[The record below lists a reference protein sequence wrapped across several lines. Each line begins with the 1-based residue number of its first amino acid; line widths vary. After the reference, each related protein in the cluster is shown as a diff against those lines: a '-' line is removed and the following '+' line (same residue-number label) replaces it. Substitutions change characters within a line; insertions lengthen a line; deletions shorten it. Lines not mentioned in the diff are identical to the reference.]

1 MKGPTQTTRLWIL
14 ILYVIGLFVA
24 SRYALGTWLPP
35 ASEKG
40 LWFYSGLAAI
50 LLGSLL
56 LSPFYTKPADAISN
70 AVAAMVAL
78 LAINIWSPEKY
89 EPFERTLWFVITVY
103 AALVA
108 LAGTIAI
115 AFKDSS
121 APSLQKLSK
130 SLYVLCDKIGAPHYV
145 FSAVFLFSLV
155 AFHRG
160 NPREYLVI
168 GLAWAVFVAL
178 RPLEVMTDIGR
189 RLADIWRSSP
199 VGEYFG
205 IVVGHETP
213 GIVLVRHEPEK
224 TAGLGDMLVVSAD
237 DGRPTLAT
245 ALDHVGFAEGRWLRA
260 VYLPLAEDVR
270 VMLDDVDVGH
280 NPLRAVLVR
289 PDSEIAGIPAV
300 TEAVEKVKRSMVG
313 LVTVDSDISQ
323 VQFEIVRSDLDLAEG
338 RLLEVNIGSGPVLYQ
353 VVNGITKEEIVQQKN
368 SRGYIR
374 GTAKKIGRWNAED
387 HRFNVAKW
395 VPHPNT
401 SVFLVDATSSTPKK
415 EAVGHFPGTDYPVMV
430 NVNQLV
436 THNTAILGILGAG
449 KSFLSLELVER
460 MIKEGVK
467 VICLDLTNQYA
478 SELKPYYDEAK
489 EQAEIKALQDVG
501 PPGKTSFKKN
511 VEEGGSTQQFK
522 KKVGEA
528 LRVFLDPGN
537 KEKFLKIF
545 NPVKFEVWRQDS
557 RQHPDGTA
565 SMAMLTPTEITR
577 FFAEAA
583 LDVLQGQGMTD
594 HARCCLV
601 FEEAHSLIPEF
612 TAIAS
617 EGDKA
622 ATNGTAKAI
631 LQGRKYGLG
640 CVVITQR
647 TANVTKTVLNQCN
660 SVFALRVF
668 DATGME
674 FLRNYVGGDYAG
686 VLSTL
691 EDRHAV
697 FFGRASSCK
706 NPVLIQLNDRDSFLA
721 VFRNGQKN
729 EEAAGQ

>member
-1 MKGPTQTTRLWIL
+1 VKGPTQTTRLGIL
-14 ILYVIGLFVA
+14 ILYVIGLLVA
-24 SRYALGTWLPP
+24 SRYSLGTWLPP

-89 EPFERTLWFVITVY
+89 EPFERTLWLVITVY

-168 GLAWAVFVAL
+168 GLAWAVFVVL
-178 RPLEVMTDIGR
+178 RPLEVMTDICR

-205 IVVGHETP
+205 VVVGHETP
-213 GIVLVRHEPEK
+213 GIVLLRHEPEK

-237 DGRPTLAT
+237 DGRPTLAA

-260 VYLPLAEDVR
+260 VYLPLAEDIR
-270 VMLDDVDVGH
+270 ATLNDVDVGH

-289 PDSEIAGIPAV
+289 PDSEIAGTPAV
-300 TEAVEKVKRSMVG
+300 AEAVGKVKQSMVG

-323 VQFEIVRSDLDLAEG
+323 VQFEIVRTDLDLAEG

-395 VPHPNT
+395 VPYPNT
-401 SVFLVDATSSTPKK
+401 PIFLVDAISSTPKK

-478 SELKPYYDEAK
+478 SELKPYYDEAR
-489 EQAEIKALQDVG
+489 EQAEIKVLQDLG
-501 PPGKTSFKKN
+501 PPGKTNFRKN
-511 VEEGGSTQQFK
+511 VEEGGSVQQFK
-522 KKVGEA
+522 SKIGEV
-528 LRVFLDPGN
+528 LRAFLGSGN
-537 KEKFLKIF
+537 KDKLVKIF
-545 NPVKFEVWRQDS
+545 NPAKFEVWRQDS
-557 RQHPDGTA
+557 KPFQDTA

-577 FFAEAA
+577 LFAEVVLDA
-583 LDVLQGQGMTD
+583 LQEQGMTD
-594 HARCCLV
+594 QARCCLV

-668 DATGME
+668 DATGMD
-674 FLRNYVGGDYAG
+674 FLRNYIGADYAS

-706 NPVLIQLNDRDSFLA
+706 NPVLIRLNDRASFLA
-721 VFRNGQKN
+721 VFRDGQKN
-729 EEAAGQ
+729 EEAAG

>member
-1 MKGPTQTTRLWIL
+1 MRGPTQTTRLWIL
-14 ILYVIGLFVA
+14 ILYVMGLFVA
-24 SRYALGTWLPP
+24 SKYSLGTWLPP
-35 ASEKG
+35 ANEKG

-56 LSPFYTKPADAISN
+56 VSPFYTKPADAISN

-78 LAINIWSPEKY
+78 LAINIWSPERY
-89 EPFERTLWFVITVY
+89 EPFERALWSAITIY

-108 LAGTIAI
+108 FAGTFAI

-121 APSLQKLSK
+121 GPSLQKLSK
-130 SLYVLCDKIGAPHYV
+130 SLYVLCDKIGTPHYV

-160 NPREYLVI
+160 NPREYLII

-178 RPLEVMTDIGR
+178 RPLEAITDVVG
-189 RLADIWRSSP
+189 RLAEIWRSSP

-205 IVVGHETP
+205 AVVGHETP
-213 GIVLVRHEPEK
+213 GVVLVRHDPEK
-224 TAGLGDMLVVSAD
+224 TASLGDVLVVTAD
-237 DGRPTLAT
+237 NGQLTLAAT
-245 ALDHVGFAEGRWLRA
+245 LDHVGFAEGRWLRA
-260 VYLPLAEDVR
+260 VFLSTAESVR
-270 VMLDDVDVGH
+270 TVLDDVDLGH
-280 NPLRAVLVR
+280 NPLRAVLVSH
-289 PDSEIAGIPAV
+289 DSEIARVPAV
-300 TEAVEKVKRSMVG
+300 AEAVRKVKRSMVG

-323 VQFEIVRSDLDLAEG
+323 VQFEIVRSDLDLTEG
-338 RLLEVNIGSGPVLYQ
+338 RLLEIDIGSATVLYQ
-353 VVNGITKEEIVQQKN
+353 VINGITKEEIVQQKN
-368 SRGYIR
+368 SRGYVR
-374 GTAKKIGRWNAED
+374 GTAKKIGRWNAEA
-387 HRFNVAKW
+387 HRFDVAKW
-395 VPHPNT
+395 VPYPNT
-401 SVFLVDATSSTPKK
+401 PVFLVDAAPSTPKK

-430 NVNQLV
+430 DVNQLV

-460 MIKEGVK
+460 MVKARVK

-478 SELKPYYDEAK
+478 TELEPYYDQAK
-489 EQAEIKALQDVG
+489 EQAEIEDLQKIG
-501 PPGKTSFKKN
+501 PPGKTNVKKN
-511 VEEGGSTQQFK
+511 VEEGGSVQQFK
-522 KKVGEA
+522 NKIAEA
-528 LRVFLDPGN
+528 LHAFLDPAN
-537 KEKFLKIF
+537 KEKFVKIF
-545 NPVKFEVWRQDS
+545 NPAKFEVWRQDS
-557 RQHPDGTA
+557 KPFQETA

-577 FFAEAA
+577 LFAEAA

-594 HARCCLV
+594 QARCCLV

-668 DATGME
+668 DATGMD
-674 FLRNYVGGDYAG
+674 FLRNYIGADYAG

-697 FFGRASSCK
+697 FFGRASSSK
-706 NPVLIQLNDRDSFLA
+706 NPVLIRLNDRTNFLS
-721 VFRNGQKN
+721 VFR
-729 EEAAGQ
+729 EAQNNAEGVG